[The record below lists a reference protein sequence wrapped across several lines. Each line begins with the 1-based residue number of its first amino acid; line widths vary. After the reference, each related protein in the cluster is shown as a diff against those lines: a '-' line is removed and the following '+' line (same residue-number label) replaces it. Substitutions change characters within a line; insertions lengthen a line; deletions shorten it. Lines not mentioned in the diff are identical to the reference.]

1 MQWADETDVAIIGAG
16 PIGLALAVELQ
27 QQARSFVVLEA
38 REIASSIRSYPAHTL
53 LFTKPSELLIPKGKI
68 PFAKSV
74 FSRDEYVSY
83 LESIAKSEDLPVRV
97 KQRVISIKRNDS
109 AFHLVAVDGIGQAA
123 AHSLYTARSVVFAS
137 GSFAVP
143 HRLEIPGED
152 RRNVFHIAPDP
163 VGARGARV
171 VIIGGRNSA
180 LEAAIQF
187 CSSGARV
194 LLAYRRSALD
204 RRRAKSWLVDRVEGL
219 VERRQLEVAYNV
231 VPTEINDGSITLR
244 HITGCEYLETADLV
258 LILTGY
264 RPETELAVAT
274 GIRCSNVGAPSY
286 DPETMEATSVEGVFV
301 AGTFAAGWQD
311 DVSVYIKTCF
321 PHVEKITNGLCRRLG
336 WEPQKPA

>member
-1 MQWADETDVAIIGAG
+1 MVWADETDVAIIGAG

-27 QQARSFVVLEA
+27 RQARSCLVLEA
-38 REIASSIRSYPAHTL
+38 REIASSIRGYPAHTV
-53 LFTKPSELLIPKGKI
+53 LFSKPSELLIPNGKI
-68 PFAKSV
+68 PFTKSA
-74 FSRDEYVSY
+74 FSRDEYVNY
-83 LESIAKSEDLPVRV
+83 LEAIVESEGLPVRI
-97 KQRVISIKRNDS
+97 KQRVISVKRNNS
-109 AFHLVAVDGIGQAA
+109 AFHLEAVDGIGQAA
-123 AHSLYTARSVVFAS
+123 SHSLYTAKSVVFAS

-152 RRNVFHIAPDP
+152 RPNVFHIAPDP
-163 VGARGARV
+163 AGARGARV

-180 LEAAIQF
+180 LEAAIHF
-187 CSSGARV
+187 CSSGAHV

-204 RRRAKSWLVDRVEGL
+204 RRRAKSWLVDIAEDL
-219 VERRQLEVAYNV
+219 VERRRLEVAYDV

-244 HITGCEYLETADLV
+244 HITGREYLEAADLV

-264 RPETELAVAT
+264 RPETKLAVAT

-286 DPETMEATSVEGVFV
+286 DPETMEATSAEGVFV

-321 PHVEKITNGLCRRLG
+321 PHVSKITQGLCRRLG
-336 WEPQKPA
+336 WKPQEPA